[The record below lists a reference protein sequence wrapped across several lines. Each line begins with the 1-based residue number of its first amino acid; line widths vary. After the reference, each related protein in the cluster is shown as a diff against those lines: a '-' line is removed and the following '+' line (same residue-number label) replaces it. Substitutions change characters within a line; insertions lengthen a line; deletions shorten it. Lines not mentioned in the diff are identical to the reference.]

1 MTALARI
8 GDVGKINLEVE
19 TRFSDQ
25 LGASCILTN
34 QKIETC
40 YSV

>member
-8 GDVGKINLEVE
+8 GDVGKIILEVE

-25 LGASCILTN
+25 LGASSISIN
-34 QKIETC
+34 QPIKAC
-40 YSV
+40 CSV